1 LNKLAIFLI
10 TSICLLGCIPSSVK
24 KDDVDNTTKEVRDEL
39 IEIRKTQEL
48 DTSDVAKLDPESA
61 QLPIERRI
69 TKEIQGGEIGVK
81 FSDASWKDF
90 NISLNLNVVPL
101 RVFFEMMQDLTGI
114 NFMVGDEVKGNISL
128 KLNNVSWIE
137 SLDLV
142 MSSKNLISEVN
153 EAGNVITI
161 NTQTFAATQSESL
174 RKALSSKVS
183 VLQAYSTLEAKVTS
197 IIKLYYTKPDV
208 LAKQLQDIISTLNS
222 AGGEEGG
229 GQAASARASFVV
241 DSRSN
246 SIIVQATQSDMKWI
260 KEAIEN
266 LDKPTRQVLIEVFIV
281 EGFDNFE
288 VALGSRLAGFDASS
302 RKFGNS
308 TISGTGGG
316 GATTAGGITTASTV
330 GNIAS
335 NPIDNPLGAIT
346 AVFGGTTS
354 TLRLELMAMQTEGLT
369 KIVSNPKLFIV
380 DNEEATI
387 VDGEEVPYS
396 TVAQAGATP
405 TTEFKNASLQLTVK
419 PSIVEDGNV
428 YMDVQVNKDSAQD
441 DTNPPRI
448 TTKELKTKL
457 LIRDGGIALIG
468 GINIIN
474 DSTID
479 DGVPLLKDIP
489 GIGHFFKSKEDSKER
504 KQLYIFL
511 APKVL

>member
-1 LNKLAIFLI
+1 LNKLAILLLL
-10 TSICLLGCIPSSVK
+10 SIFLLGCIPSSVK

-266 LDKPTRQVLIEVFIV
+266 LDKPTRQVLVEVFIV

-288 VALGSRLAGFDASS
+288 VALGSRLAGFDSS
-302 RKFGNS
+302 KNFSS
-308 TISGTGGG
+308 TTLSGTNGG

-330 GNIAS
+330 GNVAN

-346 AVFGGTTS
+346 AVISGSTS

-479 DGVPLLKDIP
+479 DGVPLLKDLP

>member
-1 LNKLAIFLI
+1 
-10 TSICLLGCIPSSVK
+10 LLGCIPSSVK

-266 LDKPTRQVLIEVFIV
+266 LDKPTRQVLVEVFIV

-288 VALGSRLAGFDASS
+288 VALGSRLAGFDSS
-302 RKFGNS
+302 KNFSS
-308 TISGTGGG
+308 TTLSGTNGG

-330 GNIAS
+330 GNVAN

-346 AVFGGTTS
+346 AVISGTTS

>member
-1 LNKLAIFLI
+1 MNKLAIFLI
-10 TSICLLGCIPSSVK
+10 TSIFLLGCIPSSVK

-266 LDKPTRQVLIEVFIV
+266 LDKPTRQVLVEVFIV

-288 VALGSRLAGFDASS
+288 VALGSRLAGFDSS
-302 RKFGNS
+302 KNFSS
-308 TISGTGGG
+308 TTLSGTNGG

-330 GNIAS
+330 GNVAN

-346 AVFGGTTS
+346 AVISGSTS